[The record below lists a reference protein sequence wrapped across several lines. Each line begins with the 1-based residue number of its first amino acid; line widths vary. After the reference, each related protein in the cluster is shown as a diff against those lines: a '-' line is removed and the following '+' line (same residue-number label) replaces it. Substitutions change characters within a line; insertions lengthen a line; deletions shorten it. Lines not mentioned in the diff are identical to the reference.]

1 MYFSQKTVL
10 FLIVGFLVSETVV
23 FGQSVSN
30 QVTATVEADEVGA
43 DSRVSVKQ
51 ITEESKDEKVYWV
64 EDKGRTTLRSTFAT
78 KMDTPAEQWAFAK
91 ETRENGKL
99 KKAEGRMAYLYN
111 RWPNSMEAPWAA
123 RARADMLFER
133 KEWKDAFSA
142 YQFLIEN
149 YSGRMRDYD
158 SALARQYDIAVKLMN
173 KKRMRWLFG
182 GYRAT
187 EYAVEY
193 FEKVN
198 RNGPQWVRAP
208 EAQFMVG
215 KCNQE
220 AKEYEL
226 AISAYAV
233 LGYRYPDS
241 EFAEEGAWQQI
252 QCLIKLRKEYPS
264 SPEILDRTLTST
276 TVFLSTYPGSEHKS
290 EIIQLRNSLYEV
302 KAGRVF
308 DEAAFYAKVPKEP
321 EAAII
326 YYEKM
331 IEEFPKSELVP
342 EAEKRIAKLKELMAM
357 PVEART
363 AKAPHARPLPFT
375 KGPEN
380 AED

>member
-1 MYFSQKTVL
+1 
-10 FLIVGFLVSETVV
+10 
-23 FGQSVSN
+23 
-30 QVTATVEADEVGA
+30 
-43 DSRVSVKQ
+43 
-51 ITEESKDEKVYWV
+51 
-64 EDKGRTTLRSTFAT
+64 
-78 KMDTPAEQWAFAK
+78 MDTPAEQWAFAK
-91 ETRENGKL
+91 KTREDGKL
-99 KKAEGRMAYLYN
+99 KSAEGRMSYLFN
-111 RWPNSMEAPWAA
+111 RWPNSVEAPWAA

-133 KEWKDAFSA
+133 KKWKDSFEA

-158 SALARQYDIAVKLMN
+158 SVLARQYDIAVKIM
-173 KKRMRWLFG
+173 KQKRMRWLFG
-182 GYRAT
+182 GYRAP
-187 EYAVEY
+187 EYAVDY

-198 RNGPQWVRAP
+198 RNGPQWTRAP

-215 KCNQE
+215 KCNQD
-220 AKEYEL
+220 AKEHEL

-241 EFAEEGAWQQI
+241 TFAEEGAWQQI

-308 DEAAFYAKVPKEP
+308 NEAEFYAKVPKEP

-326 YYEKM
+326 YYEKL
-331 IEEFPKSELVP
+331 IEEFPRSELVP
-342 EAEKRIAKLKELMAM
+342 EAEKRIAKLKKIMAM
-357 PVEART
+357 PVLART

-375 KGPEN
+375 KGSEN

>member
-10 FLIVGFLVSETVV
+10 LPVLGLLLSGSIVQAQTGTK
-23 FGQSVSN
+23 N
-30 QVTATVEADEVGA
+30 VEGEGVGA
-43 DSRVSVKQ
+43 NTQVPIQEIQEQAK
-51 ITEESKDEKVYWV
+51 EEKVYWV
-64 EDKGRTTLRSTFAT
+64 EDKGRTTLRSAFAS
-78 KMDTPAEQWAFAK
+78 KKDSSADQWSFAK
-91 ETRENGKL
+91 ETRDRGHL
-99 KKAEGRMAYLYN
+99 KKAEGRMLYLYR
-111 RWPNSMEAPWAA
+111 RWPNSKEAPWAA

-133 KEWKDAFSA
+133 KQWKESFTA
-142 YQFLIEN
+142 YQYLIDN
-149 YSGRMRDYD
+149 YSSRMGDYD
-158 SALARQYDIAVKLMN
+158 LALERQFEIAEKIMN
-173 KKRMRWLFG
+173 RKRLRWIFG
-182 GYRAT
+182 GYRAP

-198 RNGPQWVRAP
+198 SNGPQWARAP

-215 KCNQE
+215 KCNQD

-241 EFAEEGAWQQI
+241 AYAEEAAWQQI
-252 QCLIKLRKEYPS
+252 QCLIKLRKEFPS

-276 TVFLSTYPGSEHKS
+276 TVFLSTFPVSEHKD
-290 EIIQLRNSLYEV
+290 EIIQLRNELYEV

-331 IEEFPKSELVP
+331 IEEYPRSQMVP
-342 EAEKRIAKLKELMAM
+342 LAEERIAELKELLAL
-357 PVEART
+357 PLEART
-363 AKAPHARPLPFT
+363 PKAPRSRPLPFT
-375 KGPEN
+375 QGPEH
-380 AED
+380 ADG